1 MRLKLSFTMVAI
13 LFMAWMSQWISQE
26 VVHVMHSHSHGIRS
40 NCHKTP
46 LVKGRPFRIN
56 ENWCGKK
63 RHAHR
68 RHRGTILSLPQC
80 VNTLRPRQ
88 NGRHFADNIL
98 KCIFLNENVWIPIE
112 ISLKFVPKGPI
123 DNIPALVLI
132 MAWCRPG
139 DKPLSEPMM
148 VCLLTHIWVT
158 QSQWVKT
165 LSCFLFQYKHS
176 LKAMFIIQENIQTDF
191 NDANV
196 QYT

>member
-1 MRLKLSFTMVAI
+1 MYT
-13 LFMAWMSQWISQE
+13 
-26 VVHVMHSHSHGIRS
+26 HSHGITI

-46 LVKGRPFRIN
+46 PVKGRSFRIN

-88 NGRHFADNIL
+88 NGRHFADDIL
-98 KCIFLNENVWIPIE
+98 KCIFLNENVWILIE
-112 ISLKFVPKGPI
+112 ISLKFVSRRPI
-123 DNIPALVLI
+123 DNIPALVWI
-132 MAWCRPG
+132 MAWRRPG

-165 LSCFLFQYKHS
+165 LSRFLFQYKQS
-176 LKAMFIIQENIQTDF
+176 VKTMFIIQENKEIDF

-196 QYT
+196 QHT